1 MRRRDFLGALGGP
14 AAWPLAAG
22 AQQQKPLTV
31 GLLGMTTPSAQ
42 SQWTAAFLNRLREL
56 GWVEG
61 RNIVFEYRWVEGRTD
76 RFSELANELV
86 QAKVDVIV
94 TSGGAIAAAK
104 QVTSTI
110 PIVFAVAGDPI
121 GSGFVASLA
130 RPGGNITGL
139 SLQQAELGAKR
150 LELMREII
158 PGLRTVAVLFNAEY
172 SSSVR
177 EHSETEEAARK
188 LGLGIVA
195 LGVRRSQDI
204 APAFEALGNRAN
216 ALYVVSEPL
225 ISAKRLRINVLALG
239 AKLPTMHGFREYVEL
254 GGLVSYGP
262 SLTELWRRTGD
273 YVDKVLRGTMPGDI
287 PVEQPIKF
295 DLVVNLTVAKALGLT
310 MPPSVLARAD
320 EVIE

>member
-1 MRRRDFLGALGGP
+1 MEF
-14 AAWPLAAG
+14 
-22 AQQQKPLTV
+22 
-31 GLLGMTTPSAQ
+31 
-42 SQWTAAFLNRLREL
+42 
-56 GWVEG
+56 
-61 RNIVFEYRWVEGRTD
+61 
-76 RFSELANELV
+76 
-86 QAKVDVIV
+86 
-94 TSGGAIAAAK
+94 
-104 QVTSTI
+104 
-110 PIVFAVAGDPI
+110 
-121 GSGFVASLA
+121 
-130 RPGGNITGL
+130 
-139 SLQQAELGAKR
+139 
-150 LELMREII
+150 
-158 PGLRTVAVLFNAEY
+158 
-172 SSSVR
+172 
-177 EHSETEEAARK
+177 
-188 LGLGIVA
+188 
-195 LGVRRSQDI
+195 RRSQDI